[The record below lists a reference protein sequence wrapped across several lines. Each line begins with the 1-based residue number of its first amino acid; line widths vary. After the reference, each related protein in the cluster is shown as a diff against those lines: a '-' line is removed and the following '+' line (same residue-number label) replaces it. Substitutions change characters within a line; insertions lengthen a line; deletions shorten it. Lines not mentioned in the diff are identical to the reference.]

1 VHLLDGAIALCWM
14 EAQNE
19 GLVGCLR
26 GMNTVGD
33 ETTNL

>member
-19 GLVGCLR
+19 ALVGLR